1 MAGAVLSDISAVM
14 NLVFGDAL
22 ANQMRRDV
30 ILPNL
35 VRVENDAN
43 STCTWP
49 VKFTGRNTAAAK
61 AEGFDA
67 VDGDY
72 STDVRK
78 QATIVWAQ
86 YSSFAKV
93 SGLSQALAAA
103 TRAGGSY
110 DLLAAELRDAIEE
123 LSVLISGDT
132 YAGNDGDTPP
142 ELEGLANAVDS
153 TGTYAGLAQGSYSE
167 WASGENSL
175 ATASLSIA
183 NLRTNLHRP
192 FKTGCGVWPEFVITT
207 PALFDAVCALF
218 PEQTRLMVDVVNTAA
233 RGRVDLKA
241 LGGYRAVEVDGIPYI
256 EDRHCTASTFYALH
270 SDFLSYQQ
278 VPAAGSAVSSAMS
291 VQASVKSLTGDSLP
305 LGEIEAMLARGASR
319 LQPYIE
325 PLGKTGDNMKVLVK
339 WYGQLKLR
347 RRNAASKLL
356 LT

>member
-14 NLVFGDAL
+14 NLVFGDSL

-49 VKFTGRNTAAAK
+49 VKFTGRNTASAK

-67 VDGDY
+67 ADGDY
-72 STDVRK
+72 STDLRK
-78 QATIVWAQ
+78 QATIVWAE
-86 YSSFAKV
+86 YFAFAKV

-110 DLLAAELRDAIEE
+110 DLLSSELRDAVEE
-123 LSVLISGDT
+123 LAVLISSDT
-132 YAGNDGDTPP
+132 YAGNDGDTPA
-142 ELEGLANAVDS
+142 EIEGLANAIDS

-167 WASGENSL
+167 WASGEDTL
-175 ATASLSIA
+175 ASASLSLG
-183 NLRTNLHRP
+183 NLRTKLHRK
-192 FKTGCGVWPEFVITT
+192 FKDGCGFWPEFVVTT
-207 PALFDAVCALF
+207 PTVFDQVCALF
-218 PEQTRLMVDVVNTAA
+218 PENSRNIIDQVTTSA
-233 RGRVDLKA
+233 RGTVNLKA
-241 LGGYRAVEVDGIPYI
+241 IGGYRAVEVDGIPYI
-256 EDRHCTASTFYALH
+256 EDRHCTASTLYAIH

-278 VPAAGSAVSSAMS
+278 VPAAGSGVSSAFS
-291 VQASVKSLTGDSLP
+291 VQQSVKALTGDMLP

-319 LQPYIE
+319 LQPVIE

-347 RRNAASKLL
+347 RRNAAAKLL